1 MFLKQNDNQ
10 ITSIFYIDLVKVF
23 VQGNFLQNHVMSQ

>member
-10 ITSIFYIDLVKVF
+10 ITSIFVIDLVKVF